1 MQKPKRDDQ
10 YTLLILAEIL
20 APTHMTEQLAESGL
34 IWNCHQS
41 LVKCSVRAGR
51 EHFSM
56 WSQPIHNQTLGTV
69 HTRLQVT
76 EQFVQYVC
84 VCGGGCLCVGI
95 YGLHAY
101 DGPGHDIESVLP
113 FPDSEYYLCNWSQ
126 TGH

>member
-1 MQKPKRDDQ
+1 MQRPKGDNQ

-41 LVKCSVRAGR
+41 LVKCSVQAGR

-69 HTRLQVT
+69 HTSLQVT
-76 EQFVQYVC
+76 EQFVQCVWGWGVVC
-84 VCGGGCLCVGI
+84 VWV
-95 YGLHAY
+95 Y
-101 DGPGHDIESVLP
+101 
-113 FPDSEYYLCNWSQ
+113 
-126 TGH
+126 TGYMPMMDQATV